1 MKYNS
6 VLYIITEQK
15 RYFKICTTLIK
26 LTHNKLSSGKKNSR
40 YNYITSSKNMQPSHV
55 NLSHFTKA
63 ANKVNRL
70 VKMTILM

>member
-26 LTHNKLSSGKKNSR
+26 LTHNKLSSGKKIASTT
-40 YNYITSSKNMQPSHV
+40 ISQAVKTC
-55 NLSHFTKA
+55 NLAMLTCHISQKLQIKL
-63 ANKVNRL
+63 ND
-70 VKMTILM
+70 